1 MRTNRQFKDAIY
13 EQFARISKA
22 LSSPKRL
29 ELLDLLCQGERT
41 VEVLARA
48 TGLSVANASQHL
60 HTLRAARLVDAEK
73 QGLFVVYH
81 LADRQVCD
89 LLSAIRL
96 LAEARL
102 ADIEQ
107 ITRQFME
114 SHPNLEP
121 VDRETLRERVL
132 SGAVTLLDVRPREEY
147 LAGHIP
153 GALCVPLEELE
164 QRLDSLPREQEIV
177 AYCRGPY
184 CVLAVEAVERLKA
197 RGFKAHRME
206 DGVVEWRSLGLPV
219 EESVSASD
227 SQGRKRGD
235 A

>member
-1 MRTNRQFKDAIY
+1 MGTNREFKDAIY

-41 VEVLARA
+41 VEVMAKS

-60 HTLRAARLVDAEK
+60 QVLRSARLVDAEK
-73 QGLFVVYH
+73 QGLFVVYR

-89 LLSAIRL
+89 LLSALRT
-96 LAEARL
+96 LAEVRL
-102 ADIEQ
+102 AEIEQ
-107 ITRQFME
+107 ITRQFAE
-114 SHPNLEP
+114 SHPDLEP
-121 VDRETLRERVL
+121 VDRNALRERVL
-132 SGAVTLLDVRPREEY
+132 SGAVTLLDVRPRAEY
-147 LAGHIP
+147 QAGHIP

-164 QRLDSLPREQEIV
+164 EHLAKLPEGQEIV

-197 RGFKAHRME
+197 KGFKAYRME
-206 DGVVEWRSLGLPV
+206 DGVVEWRALGLPV
-219 EESVSASD
+219 
-227 SQGRKRGD
+227 D
-235 A
+235 AGNRI

>member
-1 MRTNRQFKDAIY
+1 MTSGF
-13 EQFARISKA
+13 SK
-22 LSSPKRL
+22 
-29 ELLDLLCQGERT
+29 
-41 VEVLARA
+41 V
-48 TGLSVANASQHL
+48 
-60 HTLRAARLVDAEK
+60 
-73 QGLFVVYH
+73 
-81 LADRQVCD
+81 
-89 LLSAIRL
+89 
-96 LAEARL
+96 
-102 ADIEQ
+102 IEQ

-114 SHPNLEP
+114 SHPDLEP

-147 LAGHIP
+147 QAGHIP

-164 QRLDSLPREQEIV
+164 EHLAKLPEGQEIV

-219 EESVSASD
+219 EEAATADESVHTN
-227 SQGRKRGD
+227 RKRGV
-235 A
+235 AR

>member
-1 MRTNRQFKDAIY
+1 MKRTNRQFKDAIY

-22 LSSPKRL
+22 MSSPKRL
-29 ELLDLLCQGERT
+29 ELLDLLCQAERT
-41 VEVLARA
+41 VEVLAR
-48 TGLSVANASQHL
+48 TTSLSVANTSQHL
-60 HTLRAARLVDAEK
+60 QILRSARLVVAEK
-73 QGLFVVYH
+73 QGLFVVYR

-89 LLSAIRL
+89 LLSAIRT
-96 LAEARL
+96 LAEVRL

-107 ITRQFME
+107 ITRQFMQ
-114 SHPNLEP
+114 SHPDLEP

-132 SGAVTLLDVRPREEY
+132 SGAVTLLDVRPKEEY

-164 QRLDSLPREQEIV
+164 ERLDGLPRDQEVV

-197 RGFKAHRME
+197 KGFKAYRME
-206 DGVVEWRSLGLPV
+206 DGVMEWRSLGLPV
-219 EESVSASD
+219 EEAVPAAAD
-227 SQGRKRGD
+227 KQ